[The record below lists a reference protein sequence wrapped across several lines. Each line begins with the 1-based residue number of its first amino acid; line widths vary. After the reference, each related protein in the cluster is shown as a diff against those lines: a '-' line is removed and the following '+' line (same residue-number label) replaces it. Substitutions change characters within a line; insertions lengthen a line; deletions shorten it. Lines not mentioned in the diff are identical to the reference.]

1 MELQVENVSV
11 RIKDKTVLEN
21 VSLQASSGR
30 TLALVGASGSG
41 KTTLLN
47 VLGQLQQVSSGTV
60 KVAGRNASQWKD
72 GPRRKFWRDHAAF
85 IFQDYGLIDEENIDY
100 NVALSQLSLFGSNRT
115 KKNAIDQTLE
125 QVGLAGRG
133 GDRVSTLSGGEKQR
147 VGFARAIFKSADVI
161 LADEP
166 TASLDATNRRMVT
179 DLLRQEAQRGATVIV
194 ATHDLDLAAACDA
207 SIEIGGH
214 SF

>member
-11 RIKDKTVLEN
+11 RIKDRTVLEN
-21 VSLQASSGR
+21 VSLQAPSGR

-179 DLLRQEAQRGATVIV
+179 DLLRQEARRGATVIV

>member
-1 MELQVENVSV
+1 MELQIENVTV
-11 RIKDKTVLEN
+11 RIKDRTILEN
-21 VSLQASSGR
+21 ISLQAAAGQ

-47 VLGQLQQVSSGTV
+47 VLGQLQQVSAGRV
-60 KVAGRNASQWKD
+60 QVAGRDASQWKD

-85 IFQDYGLIDEENIDY
+85 IFQDYGLIDEENVAY
-100 NVALSQLSLFGSNRT
+100 NVALSQLSIFGSNRD
-115 KKNAIDQTLE
+115 KKRLIEQTLE

-133 GDRVSTLSGGEKQR
+133 EDRVSTLSGGEKQR

-179 DLLRQEAQRGATVIV
+179 DLLRQEAARGATVVV
-194 ATHDLDLAAACDA
+194 ATHDLELAAACDA
-207 SIEIGGH
+207 SIEVG
-214 SF
+214 SRA